1 MRSGCSGRLFRWAGF
16 VKQGGHYDIKQF
28 VEDQRI
34 REGGGASLGEGGTGL
49 STVPVSVGG
58 GWWGAQQK
66 ERIIYQMK
74 TDRDSEKWEEGGGNK
89 Q

>member
-1 MRSGCSGRLFRWAGF
+1 M
-16 VKQGGHYDIKQF
+16 KQGGHYDIKHF
-28 VEDQRI
+28 AEDQRI
-34 REGGGASLGEGGTGL
+34 REGGCTFR
-49 STVPVSVGG
+49 GG
-58 GWWGAQQK
+58 GDRAFYCTSLRGRGLVGRVT